1 MVKLL
6 PCDLEITSSNS
17 PPTIYKEA
25 QELPKRLSCQKK
37 KEQKNE
43 KTQPESKTI
52 EERRTKPN

>member
-37 KEQKNE
+37 EQKNE
-43 KTQPESKTI
+43 ERLTGPTQPPP
-52 EERRTKPN
+52 PNSSS